1 MKKICVL
8 LFVIFL
14 TLTSTIVCF
23 AQDDITVRID
33 GSRVNFDV
41 TPQIIN
47 DRTMVPLRAIFE
59 AMGLS
64 VNWDEKTSTVTSEK
78 ENVKISITVGED
90 SMYVNDEKKHLD
102 SPALIKEGR
111 TLVPVRAISEAFGAE
126 VGWEPY
132 TKMVTIKTKVRMVDS
147 FGNEISVSLAE
158 ADSYLEKGYKK
169 DDLIPIYSLKDGAVL
184 FVYESR
190 KSYYTDKDWTDVPVI
205 KVYSLN
211 GETLFIKSTDL
222 KEYEEKGWYSEPYV
236 TMYNSSGEKITVRP
250 TEVAAKKALGFSTE
264 PFVLMYAEDGRT
276 LSVLPSEVEAHKN
289 VGWYL
294 TKYEA
299 NMQKYKKSDMSAY
312 AKLKTLI
319 IENGNYMEE
328 HKAYMI
334 STDSSDVTKVIN
346 FVYFP
351 DDDIIVTMVGAAA
364 NEGVLSSYLAF
375 TEKDNSEAEGSFSV
389 VIGGKKYEFAVEGY
403 FDKWSRSFV
412 ITENTISN
420 YAKYNL
426 GFTESTAISVIN
438 YNISLV
444 EEIMNALNSSV
455 SELGVS
461 IIR

>member
-8 LFVIFL
+8 LFVIIL
-14 TLTSTIVCF
+14 TLTSVIVCF
-23 AQDDITVRID
+23 AEDDITVRID
-33 GSRVNFDV
+33 GSRISFDV
-41 TPQIIN
+41 APQIMN

-64 VNWDEKTSTVTSEK
+64 VNWDEKTKTVTSEK

-90 SMYVNDEKKHLD
+90 SMYVNGAKKHLD
-102 SPALIKEGR
+102 SPALIKDGR

-132 TKMVTIKTKVRMVDS
+132 TKMVLIKTKVRFVDS
-147 FGNEISVSLAE
+147 FGNEIMVPLAD
-158 ADSYLEKGYKK
+158 ADSYVEKSYKK
-169 DDLIPIYSLKDGAVL
+169 DDLIPLYSLKDGAVL

-190 KSYYTDKDWTDVPVI
+190 KSYYTDKDWTDVPVV
-205 KVYSLN
+205 KVYSEK
-211 GETLFIKSTDL
+211 GETLFVKSSEL
-222 KEYEEKGWYSEPYV
+222 KVYEEKGWYREPYV
-236 TMYNSSGEKITVRP
+236 TMYNSSGEKITVRS
-250 TEVAAKKALGFSTE
+250 TDVGAKKALGFSTE

-276 LSVLPSEVEAHKN
+276 LSVSSSEVEAHKN

-299 NMQKYKKSDMSAY
+299 NMQKYKKSGMSAY
-312 AKLKTLI
+312 AKLKNLI
-319 IENGNYMEE
+319 IENGNYVEKY
-328 HKAYMI
+328 KAYMI

-351 DDDIIVTMVGAAA
+351 DDDFVVTMVSAAA
-364 NEGVLSSYLAF
+364 NEGVLSSYIAF
-375 TEKDNSEAEGSFSV
+375 SEKDNSAAAGNFSV
-389 VIGGKKYEFAVEGY
+389 VIGGREYEFGIEGY
-403 FDKWSRSFV
+403 YDKQNRKFV
-412 ITENTISN
+412 ITDNTISN

-426 GFTESTAISVIN
+426 GFTESTAFSVIN

-461 IIR
+461 IIG